1 MAPCEKLSVRGTLM
15 ESRGESEV
23 VRLCAASG
31 LRVGPGL
38 VAELCPGLPGREEG
52 RAEDFFLSV
61 SAFSQLSSVQ
71 DHPYAKAPCF
81 RWRTLN
87 PFT

>member
-1 MAPCEKLSVRGTLM
+1 MAPCEKLSIRGTLM

-52 RAEDFFLSV
+52 RAEISF
-61 SAFSQLSSVQ
+61 
-71 DHPYAKAPCF
+71 
-81 RWRTLN
+81 
-87 PFT
+87 